1 MQPTCPISL
10 ILIVDDEPSGRRAL
24 ESLLLGQGYGLAF
37 ACNGSEGLSLARR
50 LEPDLIVLDMM
61 MPEMDGLEY
70 LSVIRANPRLAEI
83 PIILVTA
90 LDDRSSR
97 LAGLEAGADD
107 YIVKPFD
114 RKELRTRIRTI
125 IRLNRF
131 RKLHQAL
138 SLLEDA
144 YEATLQGWVRALD
157 LREHELEGHSQ
168 RVAEMTVRLGRE
180 LGIEP
185 DELVHIHRGAL
196 LHDIGKIAIPD
207 AILRKAGPLSES
219 EWEIMRRHPEYA
231 RSMLEP
237 IAYLRPALQIP
248 YCHHERW
255 DGKGYPRG
263 LRGEGIPRAARIFT
277 AVDIWDAL
285 SSDRPY
291 RARWE
296 SEQVRSYLKA
306 NVGIIFDPEVV
317 TTFLAI
323 LGSEEPLAS
332 DLPNAVPH
340 VVLAAGKGNG
350 VVHPGLDDV
359 PKEPLGS
366 GAISEHSLNPVY
378 SHYLTSSREGQ
389 PLHNGPHV
397 AVPAQ
402 AACLHLSRD
411 EGPEPL
417 TDLGGRLGVGGR

>member
-1 MQPTCPISL
+1 MPATGSISL
-10 ILIVDDEPSGRRAL
+10 ILIIDDEPSGRRAV
-24 ESLLLGQGYGLAF
+24 ESLLVDQGYGLAF
-37 ACNGSEGLSLARR
+37 ACNGAEGLSLARR
-50 LEPDLIVLDMM
+50 LEPDLIVLDVM
-61 MPEMDGLEY
+61 MPEMDGLDY
-70 LSVIRANPRLAEI
+70 LRVVRGNPRLAEI

-114 RKELRTRIRTI
+114 RIELRTRIRTI

-131 RKLHQAL
+131 RKLQQAL
-138 SLLEDA
+138 SLTEEA

-168 RVAEMTVRLGRE
+168 RVAEMTVRLARV

-219 EWEIMRRHPEYA
+219 EWEIMRRHPEHA

-263 LRGEGIPRAARIFT
+263 LKGEEIPRAARIFT

-291 RARWE
+291 RAGWE
-296 SEQVRSYLKA
+296 GERVRAYLKA
-306 NVGIIFDPEVV
+306 NAGVIFDPAVV
-317 TTFLAI
+317 TTFLEI
-323 LGSEEPLAS
+323 LGSEEPLVS
-332 DLPNAVPH
+332 DLPKAAPLVVPD
-340 VVLAAGKGNG
+340 LSMGSNG
-350 VVHPGLDDV
+350 VHAGLDGV
-359 PKEPLGS
+359 RAERLLNGES
-366 GAISEHSLNPVY
+366 SENCLDPACPQF
-378 SHYLTSSREGQ
+378 LTSSS
-389 PLHNGPHV
+389 PCHALFNGPHV
-397 AVPAQ
+397 PHPAQ
-402 AACLHLSRD
+402 TACLHLSRD
-411 EGPEPL
+411 EGRQSL
-417 TDLGGRLGVGGR
+417 TDLDSSN